1 MAPAQ
6 CGIKQTLRPCTSAH
20 SLPKLFSAISL
31 QPGNPGLPARTP
43 LQHALQ
49 SLKAMKVVTVHAA
62 VADCN
67 GFLYAGILGHFQ
79 RRDAPCDGKAGTSHE
94 REAHRS

>member
-6 CGIKQTLRPCTSAH
+6 CGLKPTLRPCTSAH
-20 SLPKLFSAISL
+20 SLPKLFAAISL

-49 SLKAMKVVTVHAA
+49 SFKAMKVVAVYAA
-62 VADCN
+62 VADRN
-67 GFLYAGILGHFQ
+67 GFPYPGILGHFQ
-79 RRDAPCDGKAGTSHE
+79 RRDTPCGGKAGTSHE